1 MFLARD
7 KKGHLINALENE
19 VKRQAY
25 YCPACG
31 TSVRLKKGKN
41 VRTHFAHESLKSC
54 DFYHE
59 NEGPEHLENKLAL
72 FNWAKK
78 DADVEME
85 YPIPELKQIADVNFY
100 GREAMVIEV
109 WEFKFFGYWEKSSG

>member
-1 MFLARD
+1 MKKVELVSLFLLFLFEWIRKGEFMFLARD

-25 YCPACG
+25 YCPACR

-54 DFYHE
+54 DF
-59 NEGPEHLENKLAL
+59 L
-72 FNWAKK
+72 
-78 DADVEME
+78 
-85 YPIPELKQIADVNFY
+85 
-100 GREAMVIEV
+100 
-109 WEFKFFGYWEKSSG
+109 S

>member
-19 VKRQAY
+19 VKKQAY

-41 VRTHFAHESLKSC
+41 VRTHFAHESLKSATLFSKC
-54 DFYHE
+54 S
-59 NEGPEHLENKLAL
+59 GPS
-72 FNWAKK
+72 F
-78 DADVEME
+78 
-85 YPIPELKQIADVNFY
+85 
-100 GREAMVIEV
+100 
-109 WEFKFFGYWEKSSG
+109 S

>member
-59 NEGPEHLENKLAL
+59 NEG
-72 FNWAKK
+72 
-78 DADVEME
+78 D
-85 YPIPELKQIADVNFY
+85 
-100 GREAMVIEV
+100 R
-109 WEFKFFGYWEKSSG
+109 KSTRLNSSHIQKSRMPSSA